1 MNISTDQRPSIHEDD
16 DLRRSIDKSL
26 ASIVGGI
33 RHERLREAAEH
44 STLGGGKRIRPIITL
59 RTALMLGGTI
69 DDAMPAACAFELIHA
84 FSLVHDDLPALDND
98 DMRRGK
104 PTTHK
109 AFGECVAILTGDL
122 LQSLAFVSASET
134 THNATLITAEV
145 ANASWEMIEGQ
156 TWDTIG
162 VFPEKLDEQASLEL
176 IHRSK
181 TAALIRHSAR
191 AGAIAAEASKEDL
204 AAVDRWGAAVGL
216 MFQVVDD
223 ILDETQTTEQL
234 GKTAGKDRAQG
245 KMTYPA
251 IHGIEGARSFV
262 DSLENQ
268 AKTALECFDEAG
280 EPLRMITSLLSRR
293 TK

>member
-1 MNISTDQRPSIHEDD
+1 
-16 DLRRSIDKSL
+16 
-26 ASIVGGI
+26 
-33 RHERLREAAEH
+33 
-44 STLGGGKRIRPIITL
+44 
-59 RTALMLGGTI
+59 
-69 DDAMPAACAFELIHA
+69 
-84 FSLVHDDLPALDND
+84 
-98 DMRRGK
+98 
-104 PTTHK
+104 
-109 AFGECVAILTGDL
+109 
-122 LQSLAFVSASET
+122 
-134 THNATLITAEV
+134 
-145 ANASWEMIEGQ
+145 
-156 TWDTIG
+156 
-162 VFPEKLDEQASLEL
+162 
-176 IHRSK
+176 
-181 TAALIRHSAR
+181 
-191 AGAIAAEASKEDL
+191 
-204 AAVDRWGAAVGL
+204 